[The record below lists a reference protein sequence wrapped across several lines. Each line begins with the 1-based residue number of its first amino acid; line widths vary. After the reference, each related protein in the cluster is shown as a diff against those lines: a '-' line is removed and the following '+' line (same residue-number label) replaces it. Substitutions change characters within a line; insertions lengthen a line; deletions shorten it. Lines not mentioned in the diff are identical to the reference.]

1 MNPPPPD
8 PNVRL
13 QNLRDFTVQIRRAND
28 TIVGTGIAVSMDGHI
43 VTCAHVVRDA
53 GIPNPRQ
60 PGEATVTVYFPQVKG
75 GEAQTYR
82 ATVTGCFPQH
92 DDDVVL
98 LQLTT
103 QATPLGPEKL
113 AVLGP
118 ADDSFGHPFR
128 SYGYR
133 RLDKYLAGHAHGFI
147 HGDVEPPVGLT
158 LHADP
163 VQLSSQQ
170 LNQGMSGA
178 AVLDTERN
186 LVVGLVSEV
195 YFPYADGRDRD
206 TGWGVNAR
214 VLSLEPLHLP
224 LQDVPLPKQPA
235 PQPQVSLP
243 EAKGLVARDMQFHS
257 APPPLAEWVGR
268 QELLDSL
275 TRDRDDLN
283 RLVTGLIGFGGEGK
297 SSLAR
302 RWVDDRL
309 ADLPN
314 RPTGVFWWGFYDR
327 PSVDE
332 FFEAALEFIS
342 DGKIDPRVIPSAS
355 TKAQV
360 IADMLRNGNYLFVL
374 DGLEILQHQGGDEYG
389 LLRSNDLRTFLHLF
403 AAPGHHSFCLV
414 TSRAPLL
421 DLMAYTTY
429 THRDVSRVTPEDG
442 RKLLRALGV
451 AGRDGELDKVVN
463 QWDGHALTLSLVG
476 TYAKEWQSGRVAELD
491 SFDPVGAYDHTPVPE
506 AAKPRYVHVHRVL
519 RRYDDHITAA
529 ERAFLT
535 LFSAFRTPVKQ
546 DAFDRVFR
554 GKTENPPALQQTLAE
569 LTAGEWAGLVPR
581 LVAYRLVRYNQS
593 DQTYTTHPLVRNHYL
608 ARLTQSGQAEQTHS
622 QLKEYYLALAGDTP
636 QYPTL
641 DDLAPLIEVVYHAC
655 RAGAYDEA
663 EEIRWERISQ
673 RNRSVV
679 LHQLGAYE
687 TQLAI
692 MQQFFPDGDTS
703 QEPQVNKPSDK
714 NWILNEVGMCLM
726 SLGRLAAAI
735 PFFERKTKM
744 QLEYEDWSNASV
756 GYRNLADL
764 YISLGRLAESAA
776 AAAES
781 LTLARRAENKEYQC
795 YSLAWQ
801 AWAAHLRGD
810 VAAADEAFQAATV
823 LQQEID
829 SSKRYIYSFLG
840 VCHADHLR
848 RTGQAAAARQVTT
861 ANLEICQR
869 NRWVKSISQCHRVL
883 GDLDAAEG
891 QHPSARVHYD
901 EALKIT
907 RSISERAVLIEA
919 LLARGRW
926 LARFFPDL
934 TGLQDLSG
942 LPLTQTFSDLQE
954 ALNYATE
961 GGYRLYEADSRNA
974 LAWAHHTA
982 GDPHAAHAEASRALT
997 LSQEMGYHW
1006 GQVDAGEVLGVVSEQ

>member
-1 MNPPPPD
+1 MNPPPPN

-13 QNLRDFTVQIRRAND
+13 QNLRDFTVQIRRANNA
-28 TIVGTGIAVSMDGHI
+28 IVGTGIAVSMNGHI

-60 PGEATVTVYFPQVKG
+60 PGEATVMVYFPQVKG

-113 AVLGP
+113 AVLGH
-118 ADDSFGHPFR
+118 ADDSFDHPFR

-133 RLDKYLAGHAHGFI
+133 RLDKYLAGHAHGLI
-147 HGDVEPPVGLT
+147 HGDVEPPDGLT

-163 VQLSSQQ
+163 VQLSSPQ

-224 LQDVPLPKQPA
+224 LQDVPLPKQAA

-243 EAKGLVARDMQFHS
+243 EAKGLVARDVQFHS

-268 QELLDSL
+268 QELLDGL
-275 TRDRDDLN
+275 TRDRDDPD

-302 RWVDDRL
+302 RWVDTLLGDLVNRPD
-309 ADLPN
+309 DLPN
-314 RPTGVFWWGFYDR
+314 RPTGVFWWGFYDK

-374 DGLEILQHQGGDEYG
+374 DGLEILQHQDGDEYG

-451 AGRDGELDKVVN
+451 EGRDGELDKVVN

-491 SFDPVGAYDHTPVPE
+491 SFDPVGAYDPMPVPE
-506 AAKPRYVHVHRVL
+506 AAKSRYEHVHRVL
-519 RRYDDHITAA
+519 RRYDEHITAA

-554 GKTENPPALQQTLAE
+554 TKTENPPALQQTLAE
-569 LTAGEWAGLVPR
+569 LTAAEWAGLVQR
-581 LVAYRLVRYNQS
+581 LVAYRLVRTNES

-622 QLKEYYLALAGDTP
+622 QLKDYYLALAGDTP

-641 DDLAPLIEVVYHAC
+641 DNLAPLIEVVYHAC

-663 EEIRWERISQ
+663 YQIHDERINQ
-673 RNRSVV
+673 KNRFV
-679 LHQLGAYE
+679 LMSQLGSFE
-687 TQLAI
+687 TELAL
-692 MQQFFPDGDTS
+692 MQQFFPDGDTYR
-703 QEPQVNKPSDK
+703 EPQVSKPHAK
-714 NWILNEVGMCLM
+714 GWILNMVGGCQMN
-726 SLGRLAAAI
+726 LGRLAAAA
-735 PFFERKTKM
+735 PFYERAVK
-744 QLEYEDWSNASV
+744 QFLEQEDWHNASR
-756 GYRNLADL
+756 GYQNLAHL
-764 YISLGRLAESAA
+764 TISLGRLAESAA

-781 LTLARRAENKEYQC
+781 LTLARRAENKQDERN
-795 YSLAWQ
+795 SLKWQ
-801 AWAAHLRGD
+801 AWAAHLRGE

-823 LQQEID
+823 LEQAVD
-829 SSKRYIYSFLG
+829 SGKRYLYSLRG
-840 VCHADHLR
+840 IQHADHLR
-848 RTGQAAAARQVTT
+848 RTGQVAAARQVTI

-869 NRWVKSISQCHRVL
+869 NRWANTTSMCHRVL

-891 QHPSARVHYD
+891 QYPSARVHYD
-901 EALKIT
+901 EALKIA
-907 RSISERAVLIEA
+907 RSISHRPALIEA

-934 TGLQDLSG
+934 SG
-942 LPLTQTFSDLQE
+942 LPLTQAFSDLQE
-954 ALNYATE
+954 ALSYATE
-961 GGYRLYEADSRNA
+961 GGYRLYEADIRIA

-982 GDPHAAHAEASRALT
+982 GDPHAARAEASRALT

-1006 GQVDAGEVLGVVSEQ
+1006 GQVDAGEVLGDGNS